1 MPDLTKDQMIK
12 CFTDG
17 YKKKSE
23 WLIGTEHEKFGFFK
37 KSLEPISYNEILK
50 IFNQL
55 SKQFGWKKVYENSK
69 VISLQKKKSSITL
82 EPGGQI
88 ELSGAPL
95 KSLFDT
101 CKEVNQHYDE
111 LNKVCEP
118 MNIDFL
124 GMGVLP
130 KWKKDKINLMPKER
144 YKIMT
149 KYMPTVGSMGLDMM
163 FRTSTIQANFDFSSE
178 DDMKKKIILSQSI
191 QPVIIALYAN
201 SPFIEGKITDY
212 MSYRSFIWTNTD
224 PGRCGLLKFI
234 YNKNFSFEMYV
245 DYLLELPMY
254 FVIRKNK
261 YIDMTNLRF
270 KDYLNKKKLNF
281 KPTLE
286 DWKIHMTTVFPEVR
300 LKNYIEVRGADGGP
314 WSRVCAL
321 PAFWT
326 GLLYDEKNLNLLTNE
341 ISSWKFDDILMFYE
355 NVRKFGLKTKTP
367 DGENLVSFTKKI
379 LNLANEGLKEEKF
392 LIKIKMRVFF

>member
-1 MPDLTKDQMIK
+1 
-12 CFTDG
+12 
-17 YKKKSE
+17 
-23 WLIGTEHEKFGFFK
+23 
-37 KSLEPISYNEILK
+37 
-50 IFNQL
+50 
-55 SKQFGWKKVYENSK
+55 
-69 VISLQKKKSSITL
+69 
-82 EPGGQI
+82 
-88 ELSGAPL
+88 
-95 KSLFDT
+95 
-101 CKEVNQHYDE
+101 
-111 LNKVCEP
+111 
-118 MNIDFL
+118 
-124 GMGVLP
+124 
-130 KWKKDKINLMPKER
+130 
-144 YKIMT
+144 
-149 KYMPTVGSMGLDMM
+149 
-163 FRTSTIQANFDFSSE
+163 
-178 DDMKKKIILSQSI
+178 
-191 QPVIIALYAN
+191 
-201 SPFIEGKITDY
+201 

-224 PGRCGLLKFI
+224 PRRCGLLKFI

-367 DGENLVSFTKKI
+367 DGENLVSFTK
-379 LNLANEGLKEEKF
+379 NS
-392 LIKIKMRVFF
+392 